1 MVETLNQLRY
11 GRKLYRDATDVPRHV
26 QPTLIFIYRAWKLKV
41 LLKERK
47 GKKEGEGGKKKK
59 NKWQLESLRIHVLK
73 RFDIALA
80 IFKFFHDARS
90 RNENWILT
98 LHGSVLSRQF
108 GNSTLYGVIKEKERK
123 ERKKICKKIY

>member
-47 GKKEGEGGKKKK
+47 GKKGGGRKEKK

-73 RFDIALA
+73 RFDIASA
-80 IFKFFHDARS
+80 IFKFFHDVETR
-90 RNENWILT
+90 I
-98 LHGSVLSRQF
+98 GF
-108 GNSTLYGVIKEKERK
+108 
-123 ERKKICKKIY
+123 

>member
-59 NKWQLESLRIHVLK
+59 IN
-73 RFDIALA
+73 
-80 IFKFFHDARS
+80 
-90 RNENWILT
+90 
-98 LHGSVLSRQF
+98 
-108 GNSTLYGVIKEKERK
+108 GNSKVCEYTSSNVSI
-123 ERKKICKKIY
+123 